1 MTKEVN
7 NTKNYKRWYDHDPL
21 LLEVIDM
28 LRFFKDEL
36 KSQAEVFLEKI
47 ESQVDPNVIEKFY
60 STVKHYTKG
69 TRWYDKDPLLS
80 KTIELLR
87 VVPPEAQRKAAAS
100 FLDAMEKQGITPELL
115 RKAEEQ
121 EKKTL
126 GNTEKPLKNYTIPEK

>member
-1 MTKEVN
+1 MAEKIC
-7 NTKNYKRWYDHDPL
+7 KRWYDHDPL

-47 ESQVDPNVIEKFY
+47 EAQVEPDLIEKFY
-60 STVKHYTKG
+60 NMVKPYEEG
-69 TRWYDKDPLLS
+69 IRWYDKDPLLS

-100 FLDAMEKQGITPELL
+100 FLDAMEEQGITPDIL
-115 RKAEEQ
+115 RKAEEKEKALLGEQ
-121 EKKTL
+121 KLSVKDYTIKEKKS
-126 GNTEKPLKNYTIPEK
+126 